1 MILSPGASG
10 APPASRARH
19 DSPCTRTHASP
30 PSTTSTVPEASTSSS
45 RPLTIFLRR
54 AFKANVPTPMMN
66 AALVS
71 AIATSV
77 TGASPKPGTSV
88 SISIRPPNTN
98 ATMPPTPST
107 PKLGRSTSATISAV
121 PSSSRPTPT
130 QLTGSSCSA

>member
-1 MILSPGASG
+1 M
-10 APPASRARH
+10 
-19 DSPCTRTHASP
+19 
-30 PSTTSTVPEASTSSS
+30 
-45 RPLTIFLRR
+45 
-54 AFKANVPTPMMN
+54 ANVPTPMMN
-66 AALVS
+66 AALVR

-77 TGASPKPGTSV
+77 SGASPSPGTSV

-107 PKLGRSTSATISAV
+107 PKLGRSTSATISTV